1 VEQAPSA
8 TLPFPPHLSAL
19 NPAARRRQ
27 LPLVTVHTVRSL
39 ADHVGGAI
47 IGDGAESVITGISD
61 LRSARPDQVSFLANA
76 KYEPDA
82 RASRAAAILVSPKDA
97 PRFSFTRIVVE
108 SPSAAFGKISAL
120 FAPAP
125 IRDEPG
131 IHPSAVVAPDA
142 VIGEGVSIQAHAVI
156 AAGVRIGARTV
167 VGANCF
173 IGGQTTIGDDTRLYP
188 LVTVRERSVIGA
200 RVIIH
205 SGAVIG
211 SDGFGYNFD
220 PKTGRHVKIAHTGH
234 VQIDDDAE
242 IGANTTIDR
251 GRFGKT
257 HIGEGVKIDNLVQ
270 IAHNARLG
278 DHVVMAGQSGV
289 GGSSSVGNRVS
300 IGGQVAV
307 ADHFSVGDDVIL
319 AGRTG
324 VMSDITEPGTYFG
337 VPARPLGEA
346 MRTLTLYT
354 KLSDLFKRV
363 KDLEK
368 RADSKE
374 PKQL

>member
-1 VEQAPSA
+1 
-8 TLPFPPHLSAL
+8 
-19 NPAARRRQ
+19 
-27 LPLVTVHTVRSL
+27 VTVHTVRSL
-39 ADHVGGAI
+39 ADHIGGAI

-61 LRSARPDQVSFLANA
+61 LRSAQPDQVSFLANA

-82 RASRAAAILVSPKDA
+82 RASRAAAILVSPKDS

-142 VIGEGVSIQAHAVI
+142 VMGDGVSIQAHAVI
-156 AAGVRIGARTV
+156 AAGVRIGARAV

-173 IGGQTTIGDDTRLYP
+173 IGEQTMIGDDTRLYP
-188 LVTVRERSVIGA
+188 LVTIRERSVIGA

-270 IAHNARLG
+270 IAHNVIIGAHSIIVSQTGISGSTSLG
-278 DHVVMAGQSGV
+278 RYVTLAGQV
-289 GGSSSVGNRVS
+289 GLAG
-300 IGGQVAV
+300 
-307 ADHFSVGDDVIL
+307 HLTVGDKATITAQSGLNKDVPAGATL
-319 AGRTG
+319 AGHHAMPIRESLK
-324 VMSDITEPGTYFG
+324 V
-337 VPARPLGEA
+337 EA
-346 MRTLTLYT
+346 LTRRLPELVERL
-354 KLSDLFKRV
+354 KA
-363 KDLEK
+363 LEEK
-368 RADSKE
+368 VRGL
-374 PKQL
+374 P